1 MSADATTGP
10 RPLSGIRVLDLSI
23 AATGPYACALLAD
36 QGADVIKVERPG
48 MGDIGRWIGTQIG
61 GISALHQMCNRG
73 KRAIAV
79 ALDQEEGR
87 DIVRQLAARCDVV
100 VQNWRPGVAERL
112 GIGYDDLRRDDLVYV
127 SISGFGD
134 DGPYAS
140 KGAYDT
146 VIQAYAG
153 VAASQVDP
161 STGAPRFAPQV
172 LADKVTAL
180 SAAQAITAALFA
192 RERGHGGQHV
202 KLSMLDAVVSF
213 MWVDGAGNEVI
224 RDGDG
229 SQAASFA
236 ASTRPLRFLDG
247 WGVATPTADHDFFGM
262 CRAFGVD
269 GWDDPRVASPVL
281 RHRNRDVTRELMDRC
296 HAAAATMTTAEA
308 MARMEAERVPC
319 GVVLGP
325 AELADDPHARDI
337 GLLVDQHHPVAG
349 AIRMPR
355 HPVQFTAT
363 PAELGGPSPTLGQHT
378 DEILRELGLG
388 AEIPRL
394 RDACI
399 VA

>member
-1 MSADATTGP
+1 MAKNG
-10 RPLSGIRVLDLSI
+10 PLSGIRVLDLSI

-48 MGDIGRWIGTQIG
+48 IGDIGRWVGIQVN

-79 ALDQEEGR
+79 ALEHDEGR
-87 DIVRQLAARCDVV
+87 DIVRRLAARCDVV

-112 GIGYDDLRRDDLVYV
+112 GVGYEDLRRDDLVYV

-134 DGPYAS
+134 EGPYAH

-146 VIQAYAG
+146 VIQAYGG
-153 VAASQVDP
+153 VAASQVDE
-161 STGAPRFAPQV
+161 SGTPRFAPHV

-180 SAAQAITAALFA
+180 SAAQAITAALLA
-192 RERGHGGQHV
+192 RERGQGGQHV

-229 SQAASFA
+229 SQAGSFA
-236 ASTRPLRFLDG
+236 AGARPFRFLDG
-247 WGVATPTADHDFFGM
+247 WGVATPTSDSDFFGM

-269 GWDDPRVASPVL
+269 GYDDPRVASPTL
-281 RHRNRDVTRELMDRC
+281 RHKHREVTRALVDRC
-296 HAAAATMTTAEA
+296 HEAAEKMTTAEA
-308 MARMEAERVPC
+308 IARMEAERVPC
-319 GVVLGP
+319 GVVLSP
-325 AELADDPHARDI
+325 SELADDPHARDV
-337 GLLVDQHHPVAG
+337 GLLVDMHHPVAG

-355 HPVQFTAT
+355 HPLRFTAT
-363 PAELGGPSPTLGQHT
+363 PAELGGPAPTIGQHT

-388 AEIPRL
+388 DDISRL
-394 RDACI
+394 RDAGI